1 MYSKVRKP
9 SATIGATDFGVLSMR
24 QKGIECANSA
34 MCSKEATVMV
44 LPIFFS
50 LLVKMVFC
58 YQFIQTV
65 KVQNNFW
72 YQSAFRLLPVV
83 EVSQI

>member
-24 QKGIECANSA
+24 QKGIECAKSA

-44 LPIFFS
+44 LPIFF
-50 LLVKMVFC
+50 L
-58 YQFIQTV
+58 Y
-65 KVQNNFW
+65 W
-72 YQSAFRLLPVV
+72 
-83 EVSQI
+83 

>member
-24 QKGIECANSA
+24 QKGIECAKSA

-50 LLVKMVFC
+50 LLVKNS
-58 YQFIQTV
+58 I
-65 KVQNNFW
+65 
-72 YQSAFRLLPVV
+72 LLPKF
-83 EVSQI
+83 I